1 VSDFSQGEGGG
12 WQTSDG
18 RWHAPETAPNPTI
31 SDSQGSP
38 KARNPWRRFRRW
50 PMWAQILS
58 WVVLAFILLI
68 TIGAAAGGGDD
79 KSSNATGTA
88 TPSVSSVP
96 TTADSSVT
104 TSAAPALVSTTTLP
118 ARATTSTTTQTSPAT
133 STALSGLANLP
144 VKGRA
149 PLAGYSR
156 AQFGPAWTDD
166 VTVADGHNGCD
177 TRNDILR
184 RDLSDIVIKLGTHG
198 CTVASGML
206 HDPYTNT
213 VITFTRGEGTSA
225 AVQIDHVV
233 ALGDAWQTGAQQLSL
248 AVRTNMANDPLE
260 LLAVSG
266 PTNEQKSDA
275 DAASWLPPNQAFRCS
290 YVAIQV
296 AVKIRYHLWVT
307 PAEHQAVE
315 NVLATCPAQP
325 LPAGGSP
332 VAISPTTG
340 PPSAGP
346 LPTSAPPATAAPIPG
361 TTAPNLPIVHPGA
374 FCTPPGVGVTSKG
387 TFMTCKPDST
397 GQRYRWSKA

>member
-1 VSDFSQGEGGG
+1 VSDFSQSEG
-12 WQTSDG
+12 WRQASDG
-18 RWHAPETAPNPTI
+18 KRYAPETGPNPTA
-31 SDSQGSP
+31 DSPQDSP
-38 KARNPWRRFRRW
+38 KARNPWRRFRGW

-68 TIGAAAGGGDD
+68 IIGAAAGRGDD
-79 KSSNATGTA
+79 KSTNATGTS
-88 TPSVSSVP
+88 TPSVSPVP
-96 TTADSSVT
+96 TTADSSAT
-104 TSAAPALVSTTTLP
+104 TSSATTLP
-118 ARATTSTTTQTSPAT
+118 ASTTTPTSAAASPPT
-133 STALSGLANLP
+133 STALSGLATLP

-149 PLAGYSR
+149 PLTGYSR

-184 RDLSDIVIKLGTHG
+184 RDLSDIVIKPGTHG
-198 CTVASGML
+198 CTVASGVL
-206 HDPYTNT
+206 HDPYTNS
-213 VITFTRGEGTSA
+213 VITFTRGESTSA

-266 PTNEQKSDA
+266 PTNEQKGDA
-275 DAASWLPPNQAFRCS
+275 DAASWQPPNQAFRCS

-315 NVLATCPAQP
+315 NVLATCPTQP
-325 LPAGGSP
+325 LPADGLP
-332 VAISPTTG
+332 AAISPTTG
-340 PPSAGP
+340 PPSVGP
-346 LPTSAPPATAAPIPG
+346 LPTSAPPSTAAPIPG
-361 TTAPNLPIVHPGA
+361 TTAPKLPIVHPGA
-374 FCTPPGVGVTSKG
+374 FCTPPGAGITSKG
-387 TFMTCKPDST
+387 TPMTCKPDST
-397 GQRYRWSKA
+397 GERYRWSKA